1 MAALPLGLSGVQAPG
16 VPASRGRLV
25 PEPGYGT
32 DLVGHIQCAPRPLK
46 KQVASTTWV
55 SNCVTQVRFI
65 PVWHPETMTS
75 KEKPPPTVAR
85 WVLARELRRLRG
97 DRSFTGVAKA
107 IRSQGSSLAR
117 WESGKAD
124 GQVPGV
130 HSLERLLA
138 HYGVGEE
145 EADRLMDLRDVAR
158 TPGWWQGRDIGRPYG
173 TFIGLEAAADDVA
186 AYESQIIP
194 GLLQTEEYARAVIRA
209 VSAPERVRSEEV
221 ADRVAVRMRRQ
232 QDWIARRTPHLWAI
246 VAESAL
252 RSRVGG
258 PDVMRGQLTHLLAL
272 AEEED
277 LLTFQVLPLDTGAHA
292 AMEISSFA
300 LIEVADAGLSSVY
313 VEGPTADIF
322 MDDSGDVT
330 TYRRVTEHLRKAALS
345 GPASRALTS
354 KILEDL
360 PS

>member
-1 MAALPLGLSGVQAPG
+1 VLRKS
-16 VPASRGRLV
+16 
-25 PEPGYGT
+25 
-32 DLVGHIQCAPRPLK
+32 
-46 KQVASTTWV
+46 V
-55 SNCVTQVRFI
+55 SSPCGI
-65 PVWHPETMTS
+65 LEGMSS

-85 WVLARELRRLRG
+85 WVLAQELRRLRG

-138 HYGVGEE
+138 HYEVSAEE
-145 EADRLMDLRDVAR
+145 TAQLMDLRDIAR

-194 GLLQTEEYARAVIRA
+194 GLLQTEDYARAVIRA
-209 VSAPERVRSEEV
+209 VSAPERVRAEEV

-232 QDWIARRTPHLWAI
+232 EEWASRRTPHLWAI
-246 VAESAL
+246 IAESAL

-258 PDVMRGQLTHLLAL
+258 AAVMREQLEHLLEL
-272 AEEED
+272 SEEED
-277 LLTFQVLPLDTGAHA
+277 LLTLQVLPFETGAHA
-292 AMEISSFA
+292 AMEISSFT
-300 LIEVADAGLSSVY
+300 LIDVPDAGLTSVY

-322 MDDSGDVT
+322 MDDPGDVT
-330 TYRRVTEHLRKAALS
+330 TYRRVAEHLRKASLS
-345 GPASRALTS
+345 SPGSRALIS
-354 KILEDL
+354 QILEDL
-360 PS
+360 YS